1 MWLLK
6 GKSKAA
12 FLARSTPVP
21 PISEERLMSTA
32 AVSSIPISQQLQ
44 QYFQTRRSDLQQ
56 LGRALEQG
64 NLAGAQAAY
73 NKIVQL
79 GQNGPKANGDPFL
92 ISQREQD
99 FQAIGQALQAG
110 DLAGAQQAFA
120 ALRGSA
126 EKQARSGGG
135 PGGTLAQP
143 ASGSAGNSGPE
154 IILNLS
160 GAGGSSTPEQITI
173 NITNSAHGGEQVS
186 LSVGTQGSTTPELT
200 LNLAPNTNEQIVL
213 NLLGGA
219 PSTGSSSGSASSS
232 SAGGGLSVTA

>member
-12 FLARSTPVP
+12 FLARSTSDS
-21 PISEERLMSTA
+21 PISQERLMSTA

-56 LGRALEQG
+56 LGRALEHG
-64 NLAGAQAAY
+64 NLAGPQSAY
-73 NKIVQL
+73 NKIVQF
-79 GQNGPKANGDPFL
+79 GHNGPKANGDPFL

-126 EKQARSGGG
+126 EKQASSGGG
-135 PGGTLAQP
+135 PSRTLAQP
-143 ASGSAGNSGPE
+143 ASSLAGNSGPE
-154 IILNLS
+154 II
-160 GAGGSSTPEQITI
+160 P
-173 NITNSAHGGEQVS
+173 
-186 LSVGTQGSTTPELT
+186 T
-200 LNLAPNTNEQIVL
+200 LN
-213 NLLGGA
+213 GA
-219 PSTGSSSGSASSS
+219 
-232 SAGGGLSVTA
+232 AGRSRPQHVTLKL

>member
-1 MWLLK
+1 LK
-6 GKSKAA
+6 GKSKVA
-12 FLARSTPVP
+12 FLVGARQIQ
-21 PISEERLMSTA
+21 PISEETLMSTA

-44 QYFQTRRSDLQQ
+44 QYFQTRRTDLQE
-56 LGRALEQG
+56 LGKALEHG

-99 FQAIGQALQAG
+99 FQAIGQALHAG

-120 ALRGSA
+120 TLRNSA
-126 EKQARSGGG
+126 REQAGNGGG

-143 ASGSAGNSGPE
+143 APVSGGHSGPE

-160 GAGGSSTPEQITI
+160 GASSSGSSPEQITI
-173 NITNSAHGGEQVS
+173 NLANSPNGGEQVS
-186 LSVGTQGSTTPELT
+186 LSVGNQGSNSPEFT
-200 LNLAPNTNEQIVL
+200 LNLAPNTNEQIIL
-213 NLLGGA
+213 NLLGA
-219 PSTGSSSGSASSS
+219 PSSTSSASNSTTSSS
-232 SAGGGLSVTA
+232 SASGGLSVTA

>member
-12 FLARSTPVP
+12 FLARSTSDS
-21 PISEERLMSTA
+21 PISQERLMSTA

-56 LGRALEQG
+56 LGRALEHG

-79 GQNGPKANGDPFL
+79 GHNGPKANGDPFL

-126 EKQARSGGG
+126 EKQASSGGG

-160 GAGGSSTPEQITI
+160 GAAGSSSPEQITI
-173 NITNSAHGGEQVS
+173 NITNSAHGRAQIS
-186 LSVGTQGSTTPELT
+186 PTVGQQGPTTPRASPH
-200 LNLAPNTNEQIVL
+200 LAPNTNETNVPYL
-213 NLLGGA
+213 FGA
-219 PSTGSSSGSASSS
+219 PPSPRNSS
-232 SAGGGLSVTA
+232 